1 MLQPHPSSTR
11 TNTLFPYTT
20 LFRSNVDQ
28 LEPTPQG
35 CPKLVVAPIK
45 PRGEKEARLEIE
57 QVGKLLQCLDDPFG
71 SRSVS
76 HHGRVDPIEMGSFI
90 ELVAP
95 TEQPIV
101 MRGDRQSV
109 V

>member
-1 MLQPHPSSTR
+1 MCIIDFSSDVSSSDL
-11 TNTLFPYTT
+11 NG
-20 LFRSNVDQ
+20 DQ
-28 LEPTPQG
+28 LETTPQS

-101 MRGDRQSV
+101 MRRSEVRRVGKEIGSK
-109 V
+109 